1 MQNIRKL
8 VPYLIAALLLVCPM
22 VLFAG
27 GQKEAVQTPSEG
39 PTSWEDTIRERYSG
53 VTLNMSVAKHPASEA
68 IRELAREFTGMTGVK
83 FKWDVA
89 PETSGGLRN
98 KQLMAIS
105 MGGGTYDIMV
115 VDTFWIT
122 EYVQKDA
129 LKALD
134 PLINDPSITVP
145 DYDFEDFNAGYRS
158 SGNRGGTQY
167 ALPLA
172 GATRVVGY
180 RKDLFEQYGKE
191 EPKTLDELLE
201 LARFF
206 KNEVPGINGMTMR
219 ARQGI
224 QFASAWLQL
233 LYQFSDGF
241 VDQQT
246 NEVLIDTA
254 PVVRS
259 LEYFIDILET
269 GPQGIESFGH
279 EESATAFA
287 TGQVALWY
295 DGTPIVMRWIE
306 NPESSEVVGK
316 VGYMAPPPG
325 PEGAYAPLAGWLIGI
340 SNQSKNAE
348 AAWAFLSWA
357 TSKENAVR
365 YYELSGAV
373 NRDSAFNNPEITE
386 GMEDFYSAYQQ
397 SLTQAANLG
406 KKDLTWIPPVPTE
419 VLTTAGDFG
428 NKAFLGEMTAQEA
441 CEQAAKQIE
450 SILEQ

>member
-1 MQNIRKL
+1 MQNIKKTVL
-8 VPYLIAALLLVCPM
+8 WTTLILLLVCPAI
-22 VLFAG
+22 LFASG
-27 GQKEAVQTPSEG
+27 GKEAGKASSEG
-39 PTSWEDTIRERYSG
+39 PMSWADKIREKYSG

-68 IRELAREFTGMTGVK
+68 IRELSKEFTEMTGMK
-83 FKWDVA
+83 FRWDVA

-129 LKALD
+129 LKNLD
-134 PLINDPSITVP
+134 SLMSDSSITVP
-145 DYDFEDFNAGYRS
+145 GYDFEDFNAGFRS
-158 SGNRGGTQY
+158 SGNRNNTTY

-180 RKDLFEQYGKE
+180 RKDLFEQYGKK
-191 EPKTLDELLE
+191 EPKSLDELLE

-206 KNEVPGINGMTMR
+206 KNDVPDINGMTMR

-241 VDQQT
+241 VDQKT
-246 NEVLIDTA
+246 NEILINTP

-259 LEYFIDILET
+259 LEYFIEILKT

-295 DGTPIVMRWIE
+295 DGTPIVMKWIE

-357 TSKENAVR
+357 TNKENAVR

-373 NRDSAFNNPEITE
+373 NRNSAFNNPEITK

-397 SLTQAANLG
+397 ALTQAANLG
-406 KKDLTWIPPVPTE
+406 KKGLTWIPPVPTE

-428 NKAFLGEMTAQEA
+428 NKAFLGEMTPQEA
-441 CEQAAKQIE
+441 CEKAAKQIE
-450 SILEQ
+450 SILKK